1 MVGMGRVVS
10 GAVPGRAYDDAEV
23 RDAIGRVAA
32 QADLGSHRATYVAA
46 EWDRRRSRLAG
57 VGLLS
62 AVLVV
67 LLGIAS
73 GTAIVVIVAS
83 TGTLLFGALLLGDLL
98 LRGYLH
104 SRNRRVRMDLY
115 EHGLVAFVRGAP
127 RVVRYDSTMLR
138 RSIVEH
144 ASNPASNQISHR
156 YTVTDTL
163 GDSVVLRHTIADPDE
178 WGPAIDAFVTA
189 AQLPE
194 ATRTLGSGGRL
205 DFEHFWMTRTEIGA
219 GGRSIPWSEVAEVA
233 VRQGWVSVHIVGQAR
248 VLASLPV
255 SLVPNFTIFWQL
267 AERMRTEANGVNS
280 ASR

>member
-1 MVGMGRVVS
+1 MGLAVS
-10 GAVPGRAYDDAEV
+10 GAVSGRAYNDAEV
-23 RDAIGRVAA
+23 RAAIGLVAA
-32 QADLGSHRATYVAA
+32 QADLGPHRATYVAA
-46 EWDRRRSRLAG
+46 ERNRRRSMIAG

-73 GTAIVVIVAS
+73 GTAIVVIVGS
-83 TGTLLFGALLLGDLL
+83 TGTLLIGAVLLSDLL

-104 SRNRRVRMDLY
+104 SRNGRVRMDLY
-115 EHGLVAFVRGAP
+115 EHGLVALVRGAP
-127 RVVRYDSTMLR
+127 RVVRYDSTVLR

-144 ASNPASNQISHR
+144 ASNPAPHQISHR

-163 GDSVVLRHTIADPDE
+163 GDSIVLRHTLADPDE

-194 ATRTLGSGGRL
+194 ATRRLAAGARL
-205 DFEHFWMTRTEIGA
+205 DFEHFWMTRTELGA
-219 GGRSIPWSEVAEVA
+219 GGRSAPWSEIAGVA
-233 VRQGWVSVHIVGQAR
+233 VRKGWVSVHIVGQAR
-248 VLASLPV
+248 VLESLPV
-255 SLVPNFTIFWQL
+255 SLVPNFTIFWRL
-267 AERMRTEANGVNS
+267 AERMRTESIGVNS

>member
-1 MVGMGRVVS
+1 MGQAVS
-10 GAVPGRAYDDAEV
+10 GAVSGRAYNDAEV
-23 RDAIGRVAA
+23 RAAIGLVAA
-32 QADLGSHRATYVAA
+32 QADLGPHRATYVAA
-46 EWDRRRSRLAG
+46 EWDRRRSTIAG

-73 GTAIVVIVAS
+73 GTAIVVIVGC
-83 TGTLLFGALLLGDLL
+83 TGTLLLGGLLLCDLL

-104 SRNRRVRMDLY
+104 SRNGRVRMDLY
-115 EHGLVAFVRGAP
+115 ERGLVALVRGAP
-127 RVVRYDSTMLR
+127 RVVRYDSTVLR
-138 RSIVEH
+138 RSIAEH
-144 ASNPASNQISHR
+144 ASNPAPHQISHR

-163 GDSVVLRHTIADPDE
+163 GDPIVLRHTIAEPDE

-194 ATRTLGSGGRL
+194 ATRTLGSGAQL
-205 DFEHFWMTRTEIGA
+205 DFEHFWLTRTEIGA
-219 GGRSIPWSEVAEVA
+219 GGRAVPWSEVAEIA
-233 VRQGWVSVHIVGQAR
+233 VRKGWVSVHLAGQAR
-248 VLASLPV
+248 VLASIPV